1 MRAPYGT
8 LPAAATGA
16 DRYRTYGQGA
26 VALAVMLA
34 LAACGPSRRSEPIA
48 GRLVLEDPVLVRGE
62 QSFAIHC
69 NQCHPTGEAGLGP
82 ALNDKPLPTWLI
94 RFQVRN
100 GLGVM
105 PRFTSE
111 QIPPDEL
118 DALILYMKALREHGP

>member
-1 MRAPYGT
+1 MRAPYRT
-8 LPAAATGA
+8 ESAAATGA
-16 DRYRTYGQGA
+16 DRHWIYARRAAILGVT
-26 VALAVMLA
+26 LA
-34 LAACGPSRRSEPIA
+34 LAACGPARRSEPIV

-69 NQCHPTGEAGLGP
+69 HQCHPAGEAGLGP
-82 ALNDKPLPTWLI
+82 TLNNKPLPTWLI

-105 PRFTSE
+105 PRFSSA

-118 DALILYMKALREHGP
+118 DALILYMKALRDHGP